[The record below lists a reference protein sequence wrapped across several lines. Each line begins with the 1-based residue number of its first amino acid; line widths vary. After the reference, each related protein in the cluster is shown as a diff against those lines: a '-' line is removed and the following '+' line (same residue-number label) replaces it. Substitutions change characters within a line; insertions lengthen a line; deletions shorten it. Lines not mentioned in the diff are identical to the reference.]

1 MRTTGQPFLH
11 SWMHLEGLHFSELTM
26 AIRVSV
32 SSSLE
37 ALSFFLGAMPRGPVT
52 CARRDECDES

>member
-37 ALSFFLGAMPRGPVT
+37 ALSFFFGAMPRG
-52 CARRDECDES
+52 R